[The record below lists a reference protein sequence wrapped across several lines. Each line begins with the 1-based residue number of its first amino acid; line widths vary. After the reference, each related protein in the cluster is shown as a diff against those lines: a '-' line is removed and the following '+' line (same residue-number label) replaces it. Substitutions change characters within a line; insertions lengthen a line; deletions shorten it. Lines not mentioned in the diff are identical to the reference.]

1 LFLQEKS
8 VESRVT
14 IMARA
19 IWKGAISF
27 GLVHIPVE
35 LYPAESRQ
43 GLDLDMLD
51 KRDFAPVGYK
61 RYNKETGEDI
71 AWNDIVKGYQYEK
84 GQYVVVTEED
94 LKRANV
100 EATQTIDI
108 LSFTEAQEIPSIYFE
123 QPYYLKPARGGAKV
137 YVLLRETLKKAGKI
151 GIAQVVIRTKQH
163 VAALLPMGNAIV
175 LNLLRY
181 HDELRAPE
189 DLELPDAKDKKAAV
203 TDKEVKMAL
212 SLLEDMTE
220 PWQPEQYR
228 DTYRDDV
235 MALID
240 KKIAANQTHAL
251 TTSDEGEA
259 PAPSSAK
266 VIDLMQLLKSSIG
279 QKGKKGAAKPVVED
293 EDEESIEETPR
304 KSAPHRR
311 KAAIAASPRRASTAR
326 TTGRTGATKSK
337 TSKSGSHSTAR
348 KAA

>member
-1 LFLQEKS
+1 
-8 VESRVT
+8 
-14 IMARA
+14 MPRA

-35 LYPAESRQ
+35 LYPAESRH

-61 RYNKETGEDI
+61 RYNKDTGKDI
-71 AWNDIVKGYQYEK
+71 DWNDIVKGYEYEK
-84 GQYVVVTEED
+84 GKYVVLTDED

-108 LSFTEAQEIPSIYFE
+108 LSFADAEEIPPVYFE

-137 YVLLRETLKKAGKI
+137 YVLLRETLKRAGKV

-163 VAALLPMGNAIV
+163 VAALLPMDDVIV

-181 HDELRAPE
+181 HDELRSPDE
-189 DLELPDAKDKKAAV
+189 LELPDTKDKKAAV

-220 PWQPEQYR
+220 VWHPEQYH

-235 MALID
+235 MALVE
-240 KKIAANQTHAL
+240 KKIEGSQTHAI
-251 TTSDEGEA
+251 TQPEKGEEHM
-259 PAPSSAK
+259 PSSAK
-266 VIDLMQLLKSSIG
+266 VIDLMELLKKSIG
-279 QKGKKGAAKPVVED
+279 GKDKKPLRTANEEATAAT
-293 EDEESIEETPR
+293 ESPKRPSPR
-304 KSAPHRR
+304 TKAVSAAAPAKRDTGRAGPHRAGAGGSSSRTTR
-311 KAAIAASPRRASTAR
+311 KAA
-326 TTGRTGATKSK
+326 
-337 TSKSGSHSTAR
+337 
-348 KAA
+348 

>member
-1 LFLQEKS
+1 
-8 VESRVT
+8 
-14 IMARA
+14 MARA

-71 AWNDIVKGYQYEK
+71 GWNDIVKGYQYEK

-163 VAALLPMGNAIV
+163 IAALLPMGNAIV

-181 HDELRAPE
+181 HDELRAPD
-189 DLELPDAKDKKAAV
+189 DLDLPDGKDKKAAV

-228 DTYRDDV
+228 DTYHDDV

-251 TTSDEGEA
+251 TTEDEGET

-266 VIDLMQLLKSSIG
+266 VIDLMELLKKSIG
-279 QKGKKGAAKPVVED
+279 QKGKKGATKPVVED
-293 EDEESIEETPR
+293 ENEESVEEEVTR

-311 KAAIAASPRRASTAR
+311 KAGVAAAPRRTSTAR
-326 TTGRTGATKSK
+326 R
-337 TSKSGSHSTAR
+337 SGAR

>member
-1 LFLQEKS
+1 
-8 VESRVT
+8 
-14 IMARA
+14 MPRA

-35 LYPAESRQ
+35 LYPAESRH

-61 RYNKETGEDI
+61 RYNKDTGKDI
-71 AWNDIVKGYQYEK
+71 DWNDIVKGYEYEK
-84 GQYVVVTEED
+84 GKYVVLTDED

-108 LSFTEAQEIPSIYFE
+108 LSFADAEEIPPVYFE

-137 YVLLRETLKKAGKI
+137 YVLLRETLKRAGKV

-163 VAALLPMGNAIV
+163 VAALLPMDDVIV

-181 HDELRAPE
+181 HDELRSPGE
-189 DLELPDAKDKKAAV
+189 LELPDTKDKKAAV

-220 PWQPEQYR
+220 VWHPEQYH

-235 MALID
+235 MALVE
-240 KKIAANQTHAL
+240 KKIEGSQTHAI
-251 TTSDEGEA
+251 THPEKGEEHM
-259 PAPSSAK
+259 PSSAK
-266 VIDLMQLLKSSIG
+266 VIDLMELLKKSIG
-279 QKGKKGAAKPVVED
+279 GNDKKPLRTANEEATAATESPKRPSPRTKGVSAAPPAKRD
-293 EDEESIEETPR
+293 TGR
-304 KSAPHRR
+304 AGPHRAGAGGSSRTTR
-311 KAAIAASPRRASTAR
+311 KAA
-326 TTGRTGATKSK
+326 
-337 TSKSGSHSTAR
+337 
-348 KAA
+348 

>member
-1 LFLQEKS
+1 
-8 VESRVT
+8 
-14 IMARA
+14 MPRA

-71 AWNDIVKGYQYEK
+71 GWNDIVKGYQYEK
-84 GQYVVVTEED
+84 GQYVVVTDED

-108 LSFTEAQEIPSIYFE
+108 LSFTEAQEIPAIYFE

-163 VAALLPMGNAIV
+163 VAALLPMGDAIV

-203 TDKEVKMAL
+203 TDKEVRMAL

-251 TTSDEGEA
+251 TTAEEGEET
-259 PAPSSAK
+259 APSSAK
-266 VIDLMQLLKSSIG
+266 VIDLMALLKNSIG
-279 QKGKKGAAKPVVED
+279 QKGRKGAAKPSVEEED
-293 EDEESIEETPR
+293 EDVVEEEAPR

-311 KAAIAASPRRASTAR
+311 KAGIAASPRRASAAR
-326 TTGRTGATKSK
+326 AASKSAASKPKTSRTGSR
-337 TSKSGSHSTAR
+337 STTR

>member
-1 LFLQEKS
+1 MLINGSSCFYTEILS
-8 VESRVT
+8 NRGLRN
-14 IMARA
+14 MPRA

-35 LYPAESRQ
+35 LYPAESRK

-61 RYNKETGEDI
+61 RYNKSTGKDI
-71 AWNDIVKGYQYEK
+71 DWNDIVKGYEYEK
-84 GQYVVVTEED
+84 GKYVVLTDED

-108 LSFTEAQEIPSIYFE
+108 LSFVDSEEIPEIYFE

-137 YVLLRETLKKAGKI
+137 YVLLRETLKRAGKV

-163 VAALLPMGNAIV
+163 VAALLPMDKAIV

-181 HDELRAPE
+181 HDELRSTD

-203 TDKEVKMAL
+203 TDKEVQMAL

-220 PWQPEQYR
+220 AWHPEQYH

-235 MALID
+235 MALVD
-240 KKIAANQTHAL
+240 KKVEGKQTHAL
-251 TTSDEGEA
+251 TEPEAGEEH
-259 PAPSSAK
+259 APSSAK
-266 VIDLMQLLKSSIG
+266 VIDLMELLKKSIG
-279 QKGKKGAAKPVVED
+279 SKDKKPLSAANEED
-293 EDEESIEETPR
+293 AGEPPTPT
-304 KSAPHRR
+304 SHRR
-311 KAAIAASPRRASTAR
+311 KTATPAAAAAKRASTGGKGSSR
-326 TTGRTGATKSK
+326 PSGGTT
-337 TSKSGSHSTAR
+337 R

>member
-1 LFLQEKS
+1 
-8 VESRVT
+8 
-14 IMARA
+14 MPRA

-35 LYPAESRQ
+35 LYPAESRK

-61 RYNKETGEDI
+61 RYNKSTGKDI
-71 AWNDIVKGYQYEK
+71 DWNDIVKGYEYEK
-84 GQYVVVTEED
+84 GKYVVLTDED

-108 LSFTEAQEIPSIYFE
+108 LSFVDSEEIPEIYFE

-137 YVLLRETLKKAGKI
+137 YVLLRETLKRAGKV

-163 VAALLPMGNAIV
+163 VAALLPMDKAIV

-181 HDELRAPE
+181 HDELRSTD
-189 DLELPDAKDKKAAV
+189 DLELPDTKDKKAAV
-203 TDKEVKMAL
+203 TDKEVQMAL

-220 PWQPEQYR
+220 AWHPEQYH

-235 MALID
+235 MALVD
-240 KKIAANQTHAL
+240 KKVEGKQTHAL
-251 TTSDEGEA
+251 TEPEAGEEH
-259 PAPSSAK
+259 APSSAK
-266 VIDLMQLLKSSIG
+266 VIDLMELLKKSIG
-279 QKGKKGAAKPVVED
+279 SKDKKSATQPAVEN
-293 EDEESIEETPR
+293 EDEEA
-304 KSAPHRR
+304 APKAASHRR
-311 KAAIAASPRRASTAR
+311 KVGVAAASRPASASRAATAEPK
-326 TTGRTGATKSK
+326 TSRTGSR
-337 TSKSGSHSTAR
+337 STAR

>member
-1 LFLQEKS
+1 
-8 VESRVT
+8 
-14 IMARA
+14 MPRA

-35 LYPAESRQ
+35 LYPAESRH

-61 RYNKETGEDI
+61 RYNKETGKEI
-71 AWNDIVKGYQYEK
+71 EWNDIVKGYEYEK
-84 GQYVVVTEED
+84 GKYVVLTDED

-108 LSFTEAQEIPSIYFE
+108 LSFADAEEIPPIYFE

-137 YVLLRETLKKAGKI
+137 YVLLRETLKHAGKV

-163 VAALLPMGNAIV
+163 VAALMPMDDVIV

-181 HDELRAPE
+181 HDELRSPDE
-189 DLELPDAKDKKAAV
+189 LELPDTKDKKAAV

-220 PWQPEQYR
+220 AWNPQQYH

-235 MALID
+235 MALVE
-240 KKIAANQTHAL
+240 KKIEARQTHAI
-251 TTSDEGEA
+251 TESERGEA
-259 PAPSSAK
+259 PVPSSAK
-266 VIDLMQLLKSSIG
+266 VIDLMELLKQSIG
-279 QKGKKGAAKPVVED
+279 SKDKRLLRAANE
-293 EDEESIEETPR
+293 EETAETELPGR
-304 KSAPHRR
+304 AGHRR
-311 KAAIAASPRRASTAR
+311 KAAPVASAAKRGSTGSKGSSR
-326 TTGRTGATKSK
+326 TT
-337 TSKSGSHSTAR
+337 R

>member
-1 LFLQEKS
+1 
-8 VESRVT
+8 
-14 IMARA
+14 MPRA

-35 LYPAESRQ
+35 LYPAESRK

-61 RYNKETGEDI
+61 RYNKSTGKDI
-71 AWNDIVKGYQYEK
+71 DWNDIVKGYEYEK
-84 GQYVVVTEED
+84 GKYVVLTDED

-108 LSFTEAQEIPSIYFE
+108 LSFVDSEEIPEIYFE

-137 YVLLRETLKKAGKI
+137 YVLLRETLKRAGKV

-163 VAALLPMGNAIV
+163 VAALLPMDKAIV

-181 HDELRAPE
+181 HDELRSTD

-203 TDKEVKMAL
+203 TDKEVQMAL

-220 PWQPEQYR
+220 AWHPEHYH

-235 MALID
+235 MALVD
-240 KKIAANQTHAL
+240 KKVEGKQTHAL
-251 TTSDEGEA
+251 TEPKAGEEHV
-259 PAPSSAK
+259 PSSAK
-266 VIDLMQLLKSSIG
+266 VIDLMELLKKSIG
-279 QKGKKGAAKPVVED
+279 SKDKKSLKAANEEDAGETEPPKPA
-293 EDEESIEETPR
+293 S
-304 KSAPHRR
+304 HRR
-311 KAAIAASPRRASTAR
+311 KTATPAAAAAKRAG
-326 TTGRTGATKSK
+326 TGSKGSSRPSGGAT
-337 TSKSGSHSTAR
+337 R

>member
-1 LFLQEKS
+1 
-8 VESRVT
+8 
-14 IMARA
+14 MPRA
-19 IWKGAISF
+19 LWKGAISF

-61 RYNKETGEDI
+61 RYNKETGQDI
-71 AWNDIVKGYQYEK
+71 DWNNIVKGYEYEK

-108 LSFTEAQEIPSIYFE
+108 LSFTDAEEIPAIYFE

-163 VAALLPMGNAIV
+163 VAALLPMGDAIV

-181 HDELRAPE
+181 HDELRSPDE
-189 DLELPDAKDKKAAV
+189 LELPDAKDKKAAV

-220 PWQPEQYR
+220 AWQPEQYR

-235 MALID
+235 MALIE
-240 KKIAANQTHAL
+240 KKIEANQTHAL
-251 TTSDEGEA
+251 TTSEKGEEAA
-259 PAPSSAK
+259 PATGN
-266 VIDLMQLLKSSIG
+266 VVDLMALLKKSIG
-279 QKGKKGAAKPVVED
+279 QKGKKTPGSRAPVEVE
-293 EDEESIEETPR
+293 EEEAVEEEAPR
-304 KSAPHRR
+304 KTTSHRR
-311 KAAIAASPRRASTAR
+311 KAAVAAAPRRTSAAR
-326 TTGRTGATKSK
+326 RS
-337 TSKSGSHSTAR
+337 SAR

>member
-1 LFLQEKS
+1 
-8 VESRVT
+8 
-14 IMARA
+14 
-19 IWKGAISF
+19 
-27 GLVHIPVE
+27 
-35 LYPAESRQ
+35 
-43 GLDLDMLD
+43 
-51 KRDFAPVGYK
+51 
-61 RYNKETGEDI
+61 
-71 AWNDIVKGYQYEK
+71 
-84 GQYVVVTEED
+84 
-94 LKRANV
+94 
-100 EATQTIDI
+100 
-108 LSFTEAQEIPSIYFE
+108 
-123 QPYYLKPARGGAKV
+123 
-137 YVLLRETLKKAGKI
+137 
-151 GIAQVVIRTKQH
+151 
-163 VAALLPMGNAIV
+163 V

-228 DTYRDDV
+228 DTYREDV

-279 QKGKKGAAKPVVED
+279 QKGKKGTAKQAVED
-293 EDEESIEETPR
+293 EGEETVEEQAPR

-311 KAAIAASPRRASTAR
+311 KAAIAAPPRRASTTR
-326 TTGRTGATKSK
+326 TTGRSSTTKSK
-337 TSKSGSHSTAR
+337 TSKSGSHATTR

>member
-1 LFLQEKS
+1 
-8 VESRVT
+8 
-14 IMARA
+14 MPRA

-35 LYPAESRQ
+35 LYPAESRH

-61 RYNKETGEDI
+61 RYNKETGKDI
-71 AWNDIVKGYQYEK
+71 DWNDIVKGYEYEK
-84 GQYVVVTEED
+84 GKYVVLTDAD

-108 LSFTEAQEIPSIYFE
+108 LSFADAEEIPPIYFE

-137 YVLLRETLKKAGKI
+137 YVLLRETLRRAGKV

-163 VAALLPMGNAIV
+163 VAALLPMEDVIV

-181 HDELRAPE
+181 HDELRSPDE
-189 DLELPDAKDKKAAV
+189 LELPDAKDKKAAV

-220 PWQPEQYR
+220 AWHPEQYH

-235 MALID
+235 MAMVE
-240 KKIAANQTHAL
+240 KKIEADQTHAI
-251 TTSDEGEA
+251 TEPERGEEQ
-259 PAPSSAK
+259 APSSAK
-266 VIDLMQLLKSSIG
+266 VIDLMELLKKSIG
-279 QKGKKGAAKPVVED
+279 GKDKKPVRSTQASAAAAEP
-293 EDEESIEETPR
+293 EEEKPARTS
-304 KSAPHRR
+304 HRR
-311 KAAIAASPRRASTAR
+311 KSSPVAAKRSTA
-326 TTGRTGATKSK
+326 K
-337 TSKSGSHSTAR
+337 GSVR

>member
-1 LFLQEKS
+1 
-8 VESRVT
+8 
-14 IMARA
+14 MPRA

-35 LYPAESRQ
+35 LYPAESRK

-61 RYNKETGEDI
+61 RYNKSTGKDI
-71 AWNDIVKGYQYEK
+71 DWNDIVKGYEYEK
-84 GQYVVVTEED
+84 GKYVVLTDED

-108 LSFTEAQEIPSIYFE
+108 LSFVDSEEIPEIYFE

-137 YVLLRETLKKAGKI
+137 YVLLRETLKRAGKV

-163 VAALLPMGNAIV
+163 VAALLPMDKAIV

-181 HDELRAPE
+181 HDELRSTD
-189 DLELPDAKDKKAAV
+189 DLELPDTKDKKAAV
-203 TDKEVKMAL
+203 TDKEVQMAL

-220 PWQPEQYR
+220 AWHPEQYH

-235 MALID
+235 MALVD
-240 KKIAANQTHAL
+240 KKIEGKQTHAL
-251 TTSDEGEA
+251 TEPEAGEEH
-259 PAPSSAK
+259 APSSAK
-266 VIDLMQLLKSSIG
+266 VIDLMELLKKSIGSKG
-279 QKGKKGAAKPVVED
+279 QKGATQPAVEN
-293 EDEESIEETPR
+293 EGVEETP
-304 KSAPHRR
+304 KAASHRR
-311 KAAIAASPRRASTAR
+311 KTGIAAAPGRASATA
-326 TTGRTGATKSK
+326 KSK
-337 TSKSGSHSTAR
+337 TSSPGSRSTAR